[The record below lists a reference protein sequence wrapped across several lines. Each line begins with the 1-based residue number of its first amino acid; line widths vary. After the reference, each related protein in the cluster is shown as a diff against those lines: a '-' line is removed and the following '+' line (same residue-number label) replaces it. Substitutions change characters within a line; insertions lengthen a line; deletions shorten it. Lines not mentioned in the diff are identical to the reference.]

1 MKRNIDFYITLFICV
16 LVCGVLYVLC
26 DHTGEYSA
34 PKSGNVFALRGAEY
48 SANSHGSAANAN
60 SWTSVGGSVQTTAT
74 SRVRVSAPSSARL
87 RGQIQGSSSYLP
99 MISSPVANS
108 VSRVGHSAIGGNAK
122 GAAVSSSAKTMPS
135 QSVAYRGFSQ
145 SLAYGG
151 RTNAVSSNAHRSLL
165 ESSPTS
171 YVSAN
176 VGGDAVRQS
185 VRQSSTPSLVGASS
199 SYTSVYAHN
208 SRSLSV
214 YGDYATIGEAMTSPY
229 RANAQRRAP
238 PTISGGNAED
248 DGNDGDDERGSW
260 LNWLDNYYGDSKDF
274 NGIEGAREAYEL
286 MFGSWNNQMGI
297 KPTFEEFLEWLQNG
311 GDRGYT
317 INGNTYRMPIGD
329 VLPLVWMALI
339 YIVVMFIRKRKE
351 LIK

>member
-1 MKRNIDFYITLFICV
+1 MKRNIDFYILLFICV

-26 DHTGEYSA
+26 DHTGEYSV

-60 SWTSVGGSVQTTAT
+60 SWTSVGGSGQTTAT
-74 SRVRVSAPSSARL
+74 SRVRVSVPSSARS
-87 RGQIQGSSSYLP
+87 RSQIQGSSSYLP
-99 MISSPVANS
+99 MISSPATNS
-108 VSRVGHSAIGGNAK
+108 ASRVGHSAIGGNAQ
-122 GAAVSSSAKTMPS
+122 GAATISGSAKTMLS

-145 SLAYGG
+145 PLAYGG
-151 RTNAVSSNAHRSLL
+151 RTNVVSSNAHRSLL

-185 VRQSSTPSLVGASS
+185 VRQASTPSLAGASS

-229 RANAQRRAP
+229 RANAQHRAP
-238 PTISGGNAED
+238 SSGMGNSW
-248 DGNDGDDERGSW
+248 GNSVGDW
-260 LNWLDNYYGDSKDF
+260 LNGKTNFGNEIDGIWWFSEEEANDLYDQLFGKGSDYWNEGMGNPPSREDFLDWLRRG
-274 NGIEGAREAYEL
+274 EG
-286 MFGSWNNQMGI
+286 
-297 KPTFEEFLEWLQNG
+297 K
-311 GDRGYT
+311 
-317 INGNTYRMPIGD
+317 YRMPIGD

>member
-1 MKRNIDFYITLFICV
+1 MKRNIDFYIMLFICV

-60 SWTSVGGSVQTTAT
+60 SWTSVGGSGQTTAT
-74 SRVRVSAPSSARL
+74 SRVRVSAPSSVRSHS
-87 RGQIQGSSSYLP
+87 QFQGSSYLP
-99 MISSPVANS
+99 MISSPATNS
-108 VSRVGHSAIGGNAK
+108 ASRVGHSAIGGNAK
-122 GAAVSSSAKTMPS
+122 GAATVSGSAKTMPS

-145 SLAYGG
+145 PLAYGG
-151 RTNAVSSNAHRSLL
+151 RTNAMSSNAHRSLL
-165 ESSPTS
+165 ELSSTS

-185 VRQSSTPSLVGASS
+185 VRQASTPSLVGASS

-214 YGDYATIGEAMTSPY
+214 YGDYATVGEAMTSPY
-229 RANAQRRAP
+229 RANAQHRAP
-238 PTISGGNAED
+238 SSGLDDSWGNSVGD
-248 DGNDGDDERGSW
+248 WLDGNSGENIGDLIDGVWWFDENDARTLYEKLFGENSDYWNEGMGNPPTEEDFLDW
-260 LNWLDNYYGDSKDF
+260 LKTND
-274 NGIEGAREAYEL
+274 
-286 MFGSWNNQMGI
+286 
-297 KPTFEEFLEWLQNG
+297 NG
-311 GDRGYT
+311 G
-317 INGNTYRMPIGD
+317 YRMPIGD

-339 YIVVMFIRKRKE
+339 YIVVMFLRKR
-351 LIK
+351 IKSVRS

>member
-1 MKRNIDFYITLFICV
+1 MLFICV

-34 PKSGNVFALRGAEY
+34 SKSGNVFALRGAEY
-48 SANSHGSAANAN
+48 SANSYGSAANAN

-74 SRVRVSAPSSARL
+74 SRVRVSAPSSARS
-87 RGQIQGSSSYLP
+87 RSQIQGSSSYLP
-99 MISSPVANS
+99 MISSPATNS
-108 VSRVGHSAIGGNAK
+108 AGRVGHSAIGGNAK
-122 GAAVSSSAKTMPS
+122 GAATVSGFAKNMPS

-185 VRQSSTPSLVGASS
+185 VRQASTPSLVGASS

-229 RANAQRRAP
+229 RANAQHRAP
-238 PTISGGNAED
+238 QTISGGNAED
-248 DGNDGDDERGSW
+248 DGNAGDDESGSW
-260 LNWLDNYYGDSKDF
+260 LNWLDNYYGNSKDF

-317 INGNTYRMPIGD
+317 INGNTYRMPISHS
-329 VLPLVWMALI
+329 
-339 YIVVMFIRKRKE
+339 
-351 LIK
+351 